1 MSQGMALAAAW
12 KRGKSMSEKNVA
24 VRDPDAIRNILLD
37 TKTVAVVG
45 YSDDPGRAG
54 HYVAR
59 YLQEAGYRVIPVN
72 PSLKQG
78 LGETCYPSLKAI
90 PEDIRIDMVD
100 CFRRPEFIP
109 DIARDAAAIGVKVLW
124 MQSGI
129 TSEQA
134 REIAT
139 EAGMTVVE
147 NRCTMQEH
155 RRLV

>member
-1 MSQGMALAAAW
+1 ME
-12 KRGKSMSEKNVA
+12 KGKSMSGNFAA
-24 VRDPDAIRNILLD
+24 VRDPDAIRKILQD
-37 TKTVAVVG
+37 TKTVAVIG

-54 HYVAR
+54 HYVAQ
-59 YLQEAGYRVIPVN
+59 YLQDAGYRVIPVN
-72 PSLKQG
+72 PSLTQG

-90 PEDIRIDMVD
+90 PKDIRIDMVD
-100 CFRRPEFIP
+100 CFRRSEFIP
-109 DIARDAAAIGVKVLW
+109 EIARDAAAIGAKVLW

-134 REIAT
+134 LEIAT

-155 RRLV
+155 RRLF

>member
-1 MSQGMALAAAW
+1 
-12 KRGKSMSEKNVA
+12 MSENYAA
-24 VRDPDAIRNILLD
+24 VRDPDAIRDILED

-45 YSDDPGRAG
+45 YSDDPGRAA

-72 PSLKQG
+72 PSLTQG

-90 PEDIRIDMVD
+90 PKDIRIDMVD

-109 DIARDAAAIGVKVLW
+109 EIAREAVAIGAKVLW

-129 TSEQA
+129 PSEQA
-134 REIAT
+134 REIAGK
-139 EAGMTVVE
+139 AGMTVVE
-147 NRCTMQEH
+147 NRCTMREH
-155 RRLV
+155 KCLF